1 MQSPVKSV
9 IKVRGLPSF
18 HLPISPA
25 TSPRHTIAAKHA
37 LSTVSRV
44 PFQRESSWAMKTG
57 AAAAGVCCVYTIDQ
71 SYSHHGE
78 NSSTSVTRTEGAF
91 QQQQH
96 SGFSL
101 VHDLA
106 QEAKK
111 SLIQRCMT
119 KSYVP
124 SSSHILSYQ
133 GLDFSHITPQR
144 AHRIIAA
151 LHSGKILDGETL
163 ISLSQAA
170 IQAFKSESTVL
181 DLRNAGNN
189 ITVVGDV
196 HGSLPCLKKVMD
208 LVGSLEQDGVLIVA
222 GDYVDRGE
230 HSLEVFCTFLLLKL
244 AYPDNVYL
252 LRGNHED
259 NEICAEYGFLEELE
273 EKYGYETQK
282 ENGIWDALSNVFAAL
297 PLAAKTKTSLILHGG
312 LPSADFQLSDLEAID
327 ADTRFSFKTLTEAKT
342 PSEKLIEGVLWSDP
356 SPRHGIAP
364 NERGYGIEFG
374 SDVAKDFLDRHGL
387 KYLIRA
393 HEHVE
398 QGSQLLDCGEGK
410 GVVTVF
416 STANYP
422 FGEGTNAGAIL
433 KLDQK
438 GDYESISFTYSD
450 VNILDAF
457 RYLDT
462 DSNGMVARSEFLA
475 GIEKLNE
482 SLPEEKR
489 LKNAEEVYN
498 ILDQTKQGQVDL
510 DTFTQFF
517 QRTL

>member
-9 IKVRGLPSF
+9 IKIRGLPSF
-18 HLPISPA
+18 HLPMSPS
-25 TSPRHTIAAKHA
+25 SPQHAIASKRA
-37 LSTVSRV
+37 LSTVRV
-44 PFQRESSWAMKTG
+44 PPSSFNRESSWALKTG
-57 AAAAGVCCVYTIDQ
+57 AAAAGACCVYTIDQ
-71 SYSHHGE
+71 SYSHGE
-78 NSSTSVTRTEGAF
+78 SSVARTEGTF
-91 QQQQH
+91 LQP
-96 SGFSL
+96 SSFSL

-106 QEAKK
+106 REAKK

-119 KSYVP
+119 KSCVP
-124 SSSHILSYQ
+124 SSEGHISYK
-133 GLDFSHITPQR
+133 GVDFSNISPQR

-151 LHSGKILDGETL
+151 LHSGKVLDGETL
-163 ISLSQAA
+163 MSLSNAA
-170 IQAFKSESTVL
+170 VQAFKSEATVL
-181 DLRNAGNN
+181 DLRKAGDN

-208 LVGSLEQDGVLIVA
+208 LVGSLENGGVLVVA

-244 AYPDNVYL
+244 SYPDNVYL

-259 NEICAEYGFLEELE
+259 NEICAEYGFLDELR
-273 EKYGYETQK
+273 EKYGYET
-282 ENGIWDALSNVFAAL
+282 EEEGIWDALSDVFASL
-297 PLAAKTKTSLILHGG
+297 PLAAKTETSLILHGG
-312 LPSADFQLSDLEAID
+312 LPSADFKLSDLEAID
-327 ADTRFSFKTLTEAKT
+327 AETRFSFKTLTEAKS
-342 PSEKLIEGVLWSDP
+342 PVEKLIEGVLWSDP
-356 SPRHGIAP
+356 SPHYGVAP

-450 VNILDAF
+450 ANILDAF

-475 GIEKLNE
+475 GIERLNQN
-482 SLPEEKR
+482 LPEEKR

-498 ILDQTKQGQVDL
+498 ILDERKQGQVDL

-517 QRTL
+517 QRTI

>member
-9 IKVRGLPSF
+9 IKMRGLPSL
-18 HLPISPA
+18 HLPLSPSSPQRTISA
-25 TSPRHTIAAKHA
+25 RRA
-37 LSTVSRV
+37 LSSVRAP
-44 PFQRESSWAMKTG
+44 PFRRETSWALKTG
-57 AAAAGVCCVYTIDQ
+57 AAAAGACCIYAIDQ
-71 SYSHHGE
+71 SYSQE
-78 NSSTSVTRTEGAF
+78 RANITRTEGSF
-91 QQQQH
+91 LQQP
-96 SGFSL
+96 SFSL
-101 VHDLA
+101 VQELA

-119 KSYVP
+119 KSCVP
-124 SSSHILSYQ
+124 SSESHISYK
-133 GLDFSHITPQR
+133 GLDFSDISPQR

-163 ISLSQAA
+163 MSLSNAA
-170 IQAFKSESTVL
+170 VQAFKSEPTVL
-181 DLRNAGNN
+181 DLRKAGDN

-208 LVGSLEQDGVLIVA
+208 LVGSLEDGGIMVVA

-259 NEICAEYGFLEELE
+259 NEICAEYGFLDELQ
-273 EKYGYETQK
+273 EKYGYET
-282 ENGIWDALSNVFAAL
+282 ERGGIWEALSDVFASL
-297 PLAAKTKTSLILHGG
+297 PLAAKTETSLILHGG
-312 LPSADFQLSDLEAID
+312 LPSADFQLADLEAID
-327 ADTRFSFKTLTEAKT
+327 AETRFSFKTLTEART
-342 PSEKLIEGVLWSDP
+342 PVEKLIEGVLWSDP
-356 SPRHGIAP
+356 SSHDGISP

-374 SDVAKDFLDRHGL
+374 SDIAKDFLDRHGL

-438 GDYESISFTYSD
+438 GDYDSISFTYSD
-450 VNILDAF
+450 ATILDAF

-462 DSNGMVARSEFLA
+462 DSNGMLARSEFLA
-475 GIEKLNE
+475 GIEKLNQ

-498 ILDQTKQGQVDL
+498 ILDQQKQGQVDL

-517 QRTL
+517 QRTI

>member
-1 MQSPVKSV
+1 M
-9 IKVRGLPSF
+9 
-18 HLPISPA
+18 
-25 TSPRHTIAAKHA
+25 
-37 LSTVSRV
+37 
-44 PFQRESSWAMKTG
+44 G
-57 AAAAGVCCVYTIDQ
+57 ACCVYAIDQ
-71 SYSHHGE
+71 SCTHGE
-78 NSSTSVTRTEGAF
+78 RNVARTEGALRR
-91 QQQQH
+91 Q
-96 SGFSL
+96 SSFSL
-101 VHDLA
+101 VQDLA

-119 KSYVP
+119 ESAVP
-124 SSSHILSYQ
+124 SSESHLSYK
-133 GLDFSHITPQR
+133 GVDFRNISPQR

-151 LHSGKILDGETL
+151 LHSGKVLDGETL
-163 ISLSQAA
+163 ISLSSAA
-170 IQAFKSESTVL
+170 IEAFKSEATVL
-181 DLRNAGNN
+181 DLRKAGDN

-208 LVGSLEQDGVLIVA
+208 MVGSLEDGGVLVVA

-230 HSLEVFCTFLLLKL
+230 NSLETLCTFLLLKL
-244 AYPDNVYL
+244 AYPNNVYL

-259 NEICAEYGFLEELE
+259 NEICAEYGFLDELR
-273 EKYGYETQK
+273 EKYGYETDEQS
-282 ENGIWDALSNVFAAL
+282 IWDALSDVFASL
-297 PLAAKTKTSLILHGG
+297 PLAAKTETSLILHGG
-312 LPSADFQLSDLEAID
+312 LPSADFKISDLEAID
-327 ADTRFSFKTLTEAKT
+327 SETRFSFKTLTEAKT
-342 PSEKLIEGVLWSDP
+342 PEEKLIEGVLWSDP
-356 SPRHGIAP
+356 SSRKGVAP

-398 QGSQLLDCGEGK
+398 QGSQLLECGDGK

-438 GDYESISFTYSD
+438 GYYESISFTYSD
-450 VNILDAF
+450 ANILDAF
-457 RYLDT
+457 RFLDT
-462 DSNGMVARSEFLA
+462 NSNGMVARSEFLA
-475 GIEKLNE
+475 GIEKLNKN
-482 SLPEEKR
+482 LPEEKR

-498 ILDQTKQGQVDL
+498 ILDQRKQGEVDL

-517 QRTL
+517 QRAT